1 MITIQILIELE
12 RRLGTTIASIF
23 EWMAGT
29 STGSILALLLSTGR
43 PLNELRAIYFRFKDK
58 ILIGSRPYSSRNF
71 ETLLEEEIG
80 SDLKMCD
87 VRDRFNKFLIINAIL
102 IDRNPA
108 KLHVFRSYES
118 PDEVLGLPLPEA
130 LQSFKMYPNYKEQV
144 AWKACRASGAAPTYF
159 RASGAFL
166 DGGLVANNPT
176 LDALA
181 EFKHYN
187 NALKAVGRDEEAE
200 QLNLVVSLGT
210 GKFPVT
216 PTEPIDVH
224 RMWSFN
230 PREIQRNA
238 LYLKQMGNLL
248 INQACA
254 TEGHI
259 IDR

>member
-1 MITIQILIELE
+1 MAELE
-12 RRLGTTIASIF
+12 RRLGTTVSSVF
-23 EWMAGT
+23 EWIAGT
-29 STGSILALLLSTGR
+29 STGSILGLLLSTGR
-43 PLNELRAIYFRFKDK
+43 PLKELRAIYFRFKDK

-80 SDLKMCD
+80 SDLKMCE
-87 VRDRFNKFLIINAIL
+87 VKDRFNKFLIVNAIL

-118 PDEVLGLPLPEA
+118 AEEVLGLPET
-130 LQSFKMYPNYKEQV
+130 LQGFKQYPNYKEQI
-144 AWKACRASGAAPTYF
+144 AWKAVRASGAAPTYF

-176 LDALA
+176 LDAMA

-187 NALKAVGRDEEAE
+187 NALKAVGRDAEAE
-200 QLNLVVSLGT
+200 ELNLVVSIGT
-210 GKFPVT
+210 GKFPIT